1 MKRIK
6 KYIMNFSYASQ
17 ALLIIFFLCILRIFP
32 YRLRILIGSIIFRF
46 FLSPL
51 TGNKKRIENN
61 LNLVLPDLPESDK
74 KNLIKNC
81 LHNIGMTMFELLSPN
96 DFKLTGQKANILGP
110 GSSLLEKARANSQP
124 VILVSGHFGNYD
136 VVRANLISKGYQLG
150 ALYRPMNN
158 PYFNKTYVK
167 NISEIGRPLFP
178 RGKKGMAEMMEFLR
192 DGKLIA
198 LLIDQHMQ
206 NGEPLKFF
214 GKTAYTATSAAKMA
228 LKYNAILMPFFVVR
242 TGNTSSFDLHFEEPI
257 EHSDPVKM
265 TQEFNHRLESRVKA
279 NTEQWLWTHKRWKN
293 VTYTGVRD

>member
-1 MKRIK
+1 
-6 KYIMNFSYASQ
+6 MNFSYASQ

-61 LNLVLPDLPESDK
+61 LNFVLHDLPESDK

-81 LHNIGMTMFELLSPN
+81 LNNIGMTMFELLSPN

-110 GSSLLEKARANSQP
+110 GSSLLEKAKANSQP

-167 NISEIGRPLFP
+167 NISEIGKPLFP

-192 DGKLIA
+192 GGKLIA

-242 TGNTSSFDLHFEEPI
+242 RGNTSSFDLHFEEPI

-265 TQEFNHRLESRVKA
+265 TQEFNHRLESRVKS

-293 VTYTGVRD
+293 VT

>member
-1 MKRIK
+1 
-6 KYIMNFSYASQ
+6 MNFSYASQ
-17 ALLIIFFLCILRIFP
+17 ALLIIFFLNILRIFP

-206 NGEPLKFF
+206 NGEPLKFLEKLLLQRPQQQKWHLNTTPF
-214 GKTAYTATSAAKMA
+214 F
-228 LKYNAILMPFFVVR
+228 MPFFVVR
-242 TGNTSSFDLHFEEPI
+242 KGNTSSFDLHFEEPI

-265 TQEFNHRLESRVKA
+265 TQEFNDRLESRVKA

-293 VTYTGVRD
+293 VM

>member
-61 LNLVLPDLPESDK
+61 LNFVLPDLPESDK

-81 LHNIGMTMFELLSPN
+81 LNNIGMTMFELLSPN

-110 GSSLLEKARANSQP
+110 GSSLLEKAKANSQP

-214 GKTAYTATSAAKMA
+214 GKTAFTATSAAKIA
-228 LKYNAILMPFFVVR
+228 IKYNAIFMPFFVVR
-242 TGNTSSFDLHFEEPI
+242 KGNTSSFDLYFEEPI
-257 EHSDPVKM
+257 EHTDPVKM
-265 TQEFNHRLESRVKA
+265 TQEFNDRLESRVKA

-293 VTYTGVRD
+293 VM

>member
-1 MKRIK
+1 
-6 KYIMNFSYASQ
+6 MNFSYVIEASLILF
-17 ALLIIFFLCILRIFP
+17 LLKILKIFP
-32 YRLRILIGSIIFRF
+32 FRFRILTGSVIFRF
-46 FLSPL
+46 FISPL

-61 LNLVLPDLPESDK
+61 LNLVLPNIAENDK
-74 KNLIKNC
+74 KELIKNC
-81 LHNIGMTMFELLSPN
+81 LNNIGMTMFELLSPN
-96 DFKLTGQKANILGP
+96 DFKLAGQKANALGP
-110 GSSLLEKARANSQP
+110 GVSLLEKARANSQP

-242 TGNTSSFDLHFEEPI
+242 KGNTSSFDLHFEEPI

-265 TQEFNHRLESRVKA
+265 TQEFNDRLEARVKA

-293 VTYTGVRD
+293 VM

>member
-6 KYIMNFSYASQ
+6 KYLMNFSYVIEASLILF
-17 ALLIIFFLCILRIFP
+17 LLNILKIFP
-32 YRLRILIGSIIFRF
+32 FRFRILTGSVIFRF
-46 FLSPL
+46 FISPL

-192 DGKLIA
+192 DGNLIA
-198 LLIDQHMQ
+198 LLIDQHMST
-206 NGEPLKFF
+206 GEPLKFF
-214 GKTAYTATSAAKMA
+214 GKTAFTATSAAKIA
-228 LKYNAILMPFFVVR
+228 IKYNAIFMPFFVVR
-242 TGNTSSFDLHFEEPI
+242 KGNTSSFDLYFEEPI
-257 EHSDPVKM
+257 EHTDPVKM
-265 TQEFNHRLESRVKA
+265 TQEFNDRLESRVKA

-293 VTYTGVRD
+293 VM

>member
-6 KYIMNFSYASQ
+6 KYLVNFSYASQ
-17 ALLIIFFLCILRIFP
+17 ALLITSFLNILKFFP
-32 YRLRILIGSIIFRF
+32 YRLRILTGSIIFRF

-81 LHNIGMTMFELLSPN
+81 LHNIGMTMFELLSPH
-96 DFKLTGQKANILGP
+96 DFKLSGKKANILGP
-110 GSSLLEKARANSQP
+110 GVSLLEKAKANSQP

-167 NISEIGRPLFP
+167 NISEIGKPLFP

-192 DGKLIA
+192 DGNLIA
-198 LLIDQHMQ
+198 LLIDQHMST
-206 NGEPLKFF
+206 GEPLKFF
-214 GKTAYTATSAAKMA
+214 GKTAFTATSAAKIA
-228 LKYNAILMPFFVVR
+228 IKYNAIFMPFFVVR
-242 TGNTSSFDLHFEEPI
+242 KGNTSSFDLHFEEPI
-257 EHSDPVKM
+257 EHTDPVKM
-265 TQEFNHRLESRVKA
+265 TQEFNDRLEARVKA

-293 VTYTGVRD
+293 VM

>member
-1 MKRIK
+1 
-6 KYIMNFSYASQ
+6 MNFSYASQ
-17 ALLIIFFLCILRIFP
+17 ALLILFFLNILRIFP

-178 RGKKGMAEMMEFLR
+178 RGKKGMAEMMEVFAR
-192 DGKLIA
+192 RKL
-198 LLIDQHMQ
+198 
-206 NGEPLKFF
+206 NR
-214 GKTAYTATSAAKMA
+214 TSDRSTYVERRTFK
-228 LKYNAILMPFFVVR
+228 IL
-242 TGNTSSFDLHFEEPI
+242 
-257 EHSDPVKM
+257 
-265 TQEFNHRLESRVKA
+265 
-279 NTEQWLWTHKRWKN
+279 WKN
-293 VTYTGVRD
+293 CFYSDLSSKNGA

>member
-6 KYIMNFSYASQ
+6 KHLMNFSYVIEASLILF
-17 ALLIIFFLCILRIFP
+17 LLNILRIFP
-32 YRLRILIGSIIFRF
+32 YRLRVVIGSIVFRF

-51 TGNKKRIENN
+51 IGNKKRIESNV
-61 LNLVLPDLPESDK
+61 NLVLPNLPESDK

-81 LHNIGMTMFELLSPN
+81 LHNIGMTMFELLSPH
-96 DFKLTGQKANILGP
+96 DFKLAGQKANVLGP
-110 GSSLLEKARANSQP
+110 GSSLLEKARVNSQP

-158 PYFNKTYVK
+158 PYFNRTYVK

-192 DGKLIA
+192 GGNFIA
-198 LLIDQHMQ
+198 LLIDQHMSR
-206 NGEPLKFF
+206 GEPLKFF
-214 GKTAYTATSAAKMA
+214 GKTAFTATSAAKIA
-228 LKYNAILMPFFVVR
+228 IKYNAIFMPFFVVR
-242 TGNTSSFDLHFEEPI
+242 KGNTSSFDLHFEEPI
-257 EHSDPVKM
+257 EHSDPIKM
-265 TQEFNHRLESRVKA
+265 TQEFNDRLEARVKA

-293 VTYTGVRD
+293 VM